1 MKLYSGRIA
10 AISEDII
17 RSLRNSEAIDVSA
30 DLLSEAELDVQGVL
44 REYLRTDRGISQQA
58 REMADAGRGS
68 YSRIKRQLTQ
78 RANFKAG
85 DEAIEYIIDQL
96 IEVFLHSSN
105 IEEVYVDDLDLRRQ
119 LTVILKKHTRDV
131 DAQLDETVRQR
142 IKNLEEGSVSW
153 DVEYERT
160 MKRLK
165 KEKKLE

>member
-17 RSLRNSEAIDVSA
+17 RTLRNSEAIEVSA
-30 DLLSEAELDVQGVL
+30 DLLPEAELDVQGVL
-44 REYLRTDRGISQQA
+44 REYLRTDRGIGQQA
-58 REMADAGRGS
+58 RELSEAGRGS

-78 RANFKAG
+78 RANFKTG

-96 IEVFLHSSN
+96 IEVFLHSSH

-119 LTVILKKHTRDV
+119 MTVIIKKHTRDV

-165 KEKKLE
+165 REKKLD